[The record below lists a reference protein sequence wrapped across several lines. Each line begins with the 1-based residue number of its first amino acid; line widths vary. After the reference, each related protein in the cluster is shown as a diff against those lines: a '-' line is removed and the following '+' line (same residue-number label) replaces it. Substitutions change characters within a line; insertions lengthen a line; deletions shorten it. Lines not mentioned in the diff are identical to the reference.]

1 MSQESGSR
9 RRTVDRHH
17 GLCPEAGHLP
27 ARVNVTRV
35 HCRRVLNS
43 QVGMCLTP
51 GLPIISPAPSPHAKS
66 TVGRQ
71 DTLEDP
77 TMNLPPH
84 S

>member
-51 GLPIISPAPSPHAKS
+51 GLPVISLPQALMQRAQWA
-66 TVGRQ
+66 GRIRLR
-71 DTLEDP
+71 T
-77 TMNLPPH
+77 PP
-84 S
+84 